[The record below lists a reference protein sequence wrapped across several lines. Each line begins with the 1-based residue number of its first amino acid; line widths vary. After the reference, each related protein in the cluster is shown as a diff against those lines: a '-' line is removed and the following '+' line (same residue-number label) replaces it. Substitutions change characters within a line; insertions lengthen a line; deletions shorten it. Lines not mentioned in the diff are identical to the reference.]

1 MSRVMRTRLLLLAA
15 VLGTVGLVWLVA
27 SLQHGVA
34 TTRGE
39 RLLVADE
46 LFVAT
51 LDEEVQLLSTDG
63 SDRTDRLRAS
73 IEARGRYDGAL
84 REVRAES
91 EGDEEVVGALGAFTH
106 LHDEWARLV
115 TVSQEHPDDA
125 GAADARGDLVEQM
138 RQASGRLHA
147 AIAGEQDEDQSGL
160 TLALIGLCGGLLLL
174 IGGAGTVISGRKA
187 RSEHRQRVARERLAA
202 GQAEF
207 GETLQLI
214 GDEAAAHG
222 LVKRHL
228 ERAIPLSVVTVL
240 GRNNSD
246 NRLEAATEPPAGSK
260 IAARLEGG
268 VEPKACV
275 ATRIGRV
282 HERSADEEPL
292 LRCEL
297 CGDEPGAT
305 TCTPLLV
312 SGEVIGSVL
321 LATETALDA
330 AERGRVGESVAQAS
344 PVIGNLRNL
353 AIAETRAATD
363 ALTGLPNRRS
373 LQDTVRRM
381 VAQASRGVEPLAAVV
396 LDLDHFKQIND
407 RYGHEKGDDVL
418 AAVGQLLSDAIRAS
432 DFAAR
437 AGGEEFCILLPGT
450 DEVGAETVAEKL
462 RVGISR
468 LDVPGIEEAVTGS
481 FGIAVYPDHAIDAPT
496 LLRKADRALY
506 LAKDHGRDRVE
517 IAAAPRKA
525 EPAEPAERTP

>member
-1 MSRVMRTRLLLLAA
+1 MSRVMRTRVLLLAS
-15 VLGTVGLVWLVA
+15 VFGTVGLVWLVA

-34 TTRGE
+34 STRGE
-39 RLLVADE
+39 RLLAADQ

-51 LDEEVQLLSTDG
+51 LNEEVHLLATDG
-63 SDRTDRLRAS
+63 SDRTDRLRS
-73 IEARGRYDGAL
+73 SVEARGRYDDAL
-84 REVRAES
+84 ARVRAET
-91 EGDEEVVGALGAFTH
+91 EGNEEVLGALAGFTH

-115 TVSQEHPDDA
+115 TAADENPNDA
-125 GAADARGDLVEQM
+125 GVRDARADLIEQM
-138 RQASGRLHA
+138 RRASVRLHST
-147 AIAGEQDEDQSGL
+147 IASEQDADQGGL
-160 TLALIGLCGGLLLL
+160 TLLLVGLCGGLLLL
-174 IGGAGTVISGRKA
+174 VGGVGTVLSGRKA
-187 RSEHRQRVARERLAA
+187 RRDRHRRTEQERLAA

-207 GETLQLI
+207 ADTLQLI

-228 ERAIPLSVVTVL
+228 ERTIPLSVVTVL

-246 NRLEAATEPPAGSK
+246 NRLEAATEPPEGSK
-260 IAARLEGG
+260 IAERLEGG
-268 VEPKACV
+268 VEPRACV
-275 ATRIGRV
+275 ATRIGRL
-282 HERSADEEPL
+282 HERSPAEEPL

-321 LATETALDA
+321 LATETALDP
-330 AERGRVGESVAQAS
+330 AERGRVSESVAQAS
-344 PVIGNLRNL
+344 PVIGNMRNL

-381 VAQASRGVEPLAAVV
+381 VAHAGRSVEPLAAVV
-396 LDLDHFKQIND
+396 LDLDNFKQIND

-418 AAVGQLLSDAIRAS
+418 AAVGQLLSDAVRAS

-481 FGIAVYPDHAIDAPT
+481 FGIAVYPNHAIDAPT

-525 EPAEPAERTP
+525 EPSESAERTP

>member
-1 MSRVMRTRLLLLAA
+1 MRTRLLLLAA

-34 TTRGE
+34 STRGE
-39 RLLVADE
+39 RLLDADQ

-51 LDEEVQLLSTDG
+51 MDEELQLLSTAG
-63 SDRTDRLRAS
+63 SDGTDRLRAS
-73 IEARGRYDGAL
+73 LEARGRYEDAL
-84 REVRAES
+84 DAVRGET
-91 EGDEEVVGALGAFTH
+91 EGDDEVLGALGGFTH

-115 TVSQEHPDDA
+115 TVAQEHPNDA
-125 GAADARGDLVEQM
+125 GAADARADLVEQM
-138 RQASGRLHA
+138 RQASTRLHD
-147 AIAGEQDEDQSGL
+147 AIATEQDADQASL
-160 TLALIGLCGGLLLL
+160 TIVLIGICGGLLLL
-174 IGGAGTVISGRKA
+174 FGGAGTVLAGRKA
-187 RSEHRQRVARERLAA
+187 RRDRARRITQERLAA

-228 ERAIPLSVVTVL
+228 ERAIAGSVVTVL
-240 GRNNSD
+240 GRNNSA

-260 IAARLEGG
+260 VAERLDAG

-275 ATRIGRV
+275 ATRIGRL
-282 HERSADEEPL
+282 HERSPGDEPL

-321 LATETALDA
+321 LATETGLDA
-330 AERGRVGESVAQAS
+330 QERGRVGESVAQAS

-381 VAQASRGVEPLAAVV
+381 LAQASRAVEPLAAVV

-450 DEVGAETVAEKL
+450 DEVGAETVSEKL
-462 RVGISR
+462 RLAISR

-481 FGIAVYPDHAIDAPT
+481 FGIAVYPSHAIDAPT

-525 EPAEPAERTP
+525 EPSEPTERTP

>member
-1 MSRVMRTRLLLLAA
+1 MSRVMRTRLLLFAA

-34 TTRGE
+34 STRGE
-39 RLLVADE
+39 RLVAADQ

-51 LDEEVQLLSTDG
+51 LNEEIELLATDG
-63 SDRTDRLRAS
+63 SDRTERLRAS
-73 IEARGRYDGAL
+73 VEARGRYEETLAA
-84 REVRAES
+84 VRAET
-91 EGDEEVVGALGAFTH
+91 EGDEEVLSALADFTH

-115 TVSQEHPDDA
+115 T
-125 GAADARGDLVEQM
+125 AADENPTDNGIRDARADLIEQM
-138 RQASGRLHA
+138 RRASGRLHST
-147 AIAGEQDEDQSGL
+147 IASEQDADQSDL
-160 TLALIGLCGGLLLL
+160 TLVLIGLCGGLLLVV
-174 IGGAGTVISGRKA
+174 GGAGTLLSGRKA
-187 RSEHRQRVARERLAA
+187 RRERTRRDREQRLAG

-207 GETLQLI
+207 AETLQLI

-228 ERAIPLSVVTVL
+228 ERTIPLSIVTVL

-246 NRLEAATEPPAGSK
+246 NRLEAATEPPADSK
-260 IAARLEGG
+260 IAERLESG
-268 VEPKACV
+268 VEPRACV
-275 ATRIGRV
+275 ATRIGRL
-282 HERSADEEPL
+282 HERSAAEEPL

-321 LATETALDA
+321 LATETPLDP
-330 AERGRVGESVAQAS
+330 AERGRVSESVAQAS
-344 PVIGNLRNL
+344 PVIGNMRNL

-373 LQDTVRRM
+373 LQDTLRRM
-381 VAQASRGVEPLAAVV
+381 LAQAGRSVEPLAAIA

-418 AAVGQLLSDAIRAS
+418 AAVGPLLNESIRAS

-450 DEVGAETVAEKL
+450 DEVGAETVAEKM
-462 RVGISR
+462 RIAISK
-468 LDVPGIEEAVTGS
+468 LDVPGIEQSVTGS
-481 FGIAVYPDHAIDAPT
+481 FGIAVYPNHAIDAPT

-517 IAAAPRKA
+517 IAALPQKTA
-525 EPAEPAERTP
+525 EPAA

>member
-39 RLLVADE
+39 RLLAADE
-46 LFVAT
+46 LFVST
-51 LDEEVQLLSTDG
+51 LNEESQLLATGGSDG
-63 SDRTDRLRAS
+63 SERLHAA
-73 IEARGRYDGAL
+73 IEARGRYEDAL
-84 REVRAES
+84 ADVRAET
-91 EGDEEVVGALGAFTH
+91 EGDDEVLGALGGFTH

-115 TVSQEHPDDA
+115 TVAEEHPNDA
-125 GAADARGDLVEQM
+125 GAADARADLIEQM
-138 RQASGRLHA
+138 RRASERLHA
-147 AIAGEQDEDQSGL
+147 VVAAEQDEDQKGL
-160 TLALIGLCGGLLLL
+160 TFFLIGICGGLLLL
-174 IGGAGTVISGRKA
+174 FGGAGTLLAGRKA
-187 RSEHRQRVARERLAA
+187 KRERVRRTEEQRLAA

-207 GETLQLI
+207 AETLQLI

-228 ERAIPLSVVTVL
+228 ERTIPLSVVTVL
-240 GRNNSD
+240 GRNNSA

-260 IAARLEGG
+260 VAQRLEGG

-275 ATRIGRV
+275 ATRIGRL
-282 HERSADEEPL
+282 HERSPGDEPL

-321 LATETALDA
+321 LSSETPLDA
-330 AERGRVGESVAQAS
+330 DQQGRVGESVAHAS

-381 VAQASRGVEPLAAVV
+381 LAQASRSVEPLAAVV

-418 AAVGQLLSDAIRAS
+418 AAVGQLLSDAIRTS

-481 FGIAVYPDHAIDAPT
+481 FGIAVYPNHAIDAPT

-525 EPAEPAERTP
+525 EPSESAERTP

>member
-1 MSRVMRTRLLLLAA
+1 ML
-15 VLGTVGLVWLVA
+15 
-27 SLQHGVA
+27 
-34 TTRGE
+34 
-39 RLLVADE
+39 
-46 LFVAT
+46 
-51 LDEEVQLLSTDG
+51 
-63 SDRTDRLRAS
+63 
-73 IEARGRYDGAL
+73 
-84 REVRAES
+84 
-91 EGDEEVVGALGAFTH
+91 
-106 LHDEWARLV
+106 
-115 TVSQEHPDDA
+115 
-125 GAADARGDLVEQM
+125 GAADVRADLVEQM
-138 RQASGRLHA
+138 RQASERLHS
-147 AIAGEQDEDQSGL
+147 AIATEQDADQSGL
-160 TLALIGLCGGLLLL
+160 TFLLIGMCGGLLLL
-174 IGGAGTVISGRKA
+174 FGGAGTVLAGRKA
-187 RSEHRQRVARERLAA
+187 RRERSRRAEEDRLAA
-202 GQAEF
+202 GQVEF

-228 ERAIPLSVVTVL
+228 ERTIPLSIVTVL

-246 NRLEAATEPPAGSK
+246 NRLEAATEPRADSK
-260 IAARLEGG
+260 IAERLKSG
-268 VEPKACV
+268 VEPRACV
-275 ATRIGRV
+275 ATRNGRLY
-282 HERSADEEPL
+282 ERSPAEEPL
-292 LRCEL
+292 LRCDL

-321 LATETALDA
+321 LATETPLDP
-330 AERGRVGESVAQAS
+330 AERGRVSESVAQAS
-344 PVIGNLRNL
+344 PVIGNMRNL

-381 VAQASRGVEPLAAVV
+381 LAQASRSVEPMAAIA

-418 AAVGQLLSDAIRAS
+418 AAVGQLLSDAVRTS

-462 RVGISR
+462 RTGISR
-468 LDVPGIEEAVTGS
+468 LDVPGIDEAVTGS

-525 EPAEPAERTP
+525 EPSEPTGRTP

>member
-1 MSRVMRTRLLLLAA
+1 MSRVMRIRFLLLAA
-15 VLGTVGLVWLVA
+15 VFGTVGLVWLVA

-34 TTRGE
+34 ITRGE
-39 RLLVADE
+39 RLLDADQ

-51 LDEEVQLLSTDG
+51 LNEENELLATDG

-73 IEARGRYDGAL
+73 FEARGRYEEAL
-84 REVRAES
+84 EAVRAEI
-91 EGDEEVVGALGAFTH
+91 EADDEVLAALSRFTH
-106 LHDEWARLV
+106 VHDEWARLV
-115 TVSQEHPDDA
+115 TVAEEHPDDA
-125 GAADARGDLVEQM
+125 GVVDARADLVEQM
-138 RQASGRLHA
+138 RDAGGRLHA
-147 AIAGEQDEDQSGL
+147 AIATEQDADQSGL
-160 TLALIGLCGGLLLL
+160 TFLLIGICGGLLLL
-174 IGGAGTVISGRKA
+174 FGGAGTVLAGRKA
-187 RSEHRQRVARERLAA
+187 RRERNRGVEQERLVA

-207 GETLQLI
+207 AETLQLI
-214 GDEAAAHG
+214 GDESAAHG

-228 ERAIPLSVVTVL
+228 ERTTSGSVATVL
-240 GRNNSD
+240 GRNNSA
-246 NRLEAATEPPAGSK
+246 NRLEAATTPPAGSK
-260 IAARLEGG
+260 VGERLEAG
-268 VEPKACV
+268 VEPRACV
-275 ATRIGRV
+275 ATRIGRL
-282 HERSADEEPL
+282 HERSPGDEPL
-292 LRCEL
+292 LRCDL

-321 LATETALDA
+321 LSSATALDP
-330 AERGRVGESVAQAS
+330 AERGRVGESVALSS

-373 LQDTVRRM
+373 LQGTVRRM
-381 VAQASRGVEPLAAVV
+381 VAQASRMVEPLAAVA

-418 AAVGQLLSDAIRAS
+418 AAVGQLLSDAIRGS

-437 AGGEEFCILLPGT
+437 AGGEEFCILLPAT
-450 DEVGAETVAEKL
+450 DEVGAEAVAEKL

-481 FGIAVYPDHAIDAPT
+481 FGIAVYPNHAVDAPT

-517 IAAAPRKA
+517 IAAAPRKT
-525 EPAEPAERTP
+525 PAE

>member
-1 MSRVMRTRLLLLAA
+1 MPRVMRTRLLLIAS
-15 VLGTVGLVWLVA
+15 VLGTVALIWLVA
-27 SLQHGVA
+27 TLQHGVA
-34 TTRGE
+34 STRGE
-39 RLLVADE
+39 RLITADR

-51 LDEEVQLLSTDG
+51 MNEEVQTLATGG
-63 SDRTDRLRAS
+63 SDRAERLRAAV
-73 IEARGRYDGAL
+73 EARTRYEDAL
-84 REVRAES
+84 AEVRRES
-91 EGDEEVVGALGAFTH
+91 EGDEDVNAAIAGFTH

-115 TVSQEHPDDA
+115 IVAQENPDDA
-125 GAADARGDLVEQM
+125 GPTDVRGDLIEQM
-138 RQASGRLHA
+138 RRAADRLHT
-147 AIAGEQDEDQSGL
+147 AISREQDEDQNGL
-160 TLALIGLCGGLLLL
+160 TLLLVGLCGGLLLVV
-174 IGGAGTVISGRKA
+174 GGAGTILSGRKA
-187 RSEHRQRVARERLAA
+187 RRDRTRRLEAKRLAD
-202 GQAEF
+202 GQSEF
-207 GETLQLI
+207 AETLQLI
-214 GDEAAAHG
+214 GDETAAHG

-228 ERAIPLSVVTVL
+228 ERSISLSVVTVL
-240 GRNNSD
+240 GRNNSA
-246 NRLEAATEPPAGSK
+246 NRLEAATPAPEGS
-260 IAARLEGG
+260 AVAERLEAG
-268 VEPKACV
+268 VEPRACV
-275 ATRIGRV
+275 ATRLGRL
-282 HERSADEEPL
+282 HERSPGEEPL
-292 LRCEL
+292 LRCDL

-321 LATETALDA
+321 LSSEKPLDA
-330 AERGRVGESVAQAS
+330 AERLRVGESVTQAS

-381 VAQASRGVEPLAAVV
+381 LAQASRTVEPLAAVT

-407 RYGHEKGDDVL
+407 VYGHEKGDDVL
-418 AAVGQLLSDAIRAS
+418 AAVGQLLSDGIRAS

-437 AGGEEFCILLPGT
+437 AGGEEFCILLPST

-462 RVGISR
+462 RVAISR

-525 EPAEPAERTP
+525 AAEPAE

>member
-1 MSRVMRTRLLLLAA
+1 MSRVMRTRVLLLAA

-39 RLLVADE
+39 RLLAADR
-46 LFVAT
+46 LFVST
-51 LDEEVQLLSTDG
+51 LDEETQLLAVGG
-63 SDRTDRLRAS
+63 SDRSDRVRAS
-73 IEARGRYDGAL
+73 VEARARYEEAL
-84 REVRAES
+84 AEVRAET
-91 EGDEEVVGALGAFTH
+91 EGDDEVLGALAGFTH

-115 TVSQEHPDDA
+115 TVAEEHAADL
-125 GAADARGDLVEQM
+125 GAADARADLVEQM
-138 RQASGRLHA
+138 RQASERLHA
-147 AIAGEQDEDQSGL
+147 AIATEQDADQSAL
-160 TLALIGLCGGLLLL
+160 TFVLIAICGGLLLL
-174 IGGAGTVISGRKA
+174 FGGAGTVLAGRRA
-187 RSEHRQRVARERLAA
+187 RRERDRRLEQERLAA

-207 GETLQLI
+207 AETLQLI
-214 GDEAAAHG
+214 GDEGAAHG

-228 ERAIPLSVVTVL
+228 ERTIPLSVVTVL
-240 GRNNSD
+240 GRNNSA
-246 NRLEAATEPPAGSK
+246 NRLEAATEPPAGSTV
-260 IAARLEGG
+260 AERLEGG

-275 ATRIGRV
+275 ATRIGRL
-282 HERSADEEPL
+282 HERSPGEEPL

-321 LATETALDA
+321 LSTDAPLDE
-330 AERGRVGESVAQAS
+330 AERGRVGESVTQAS

-381 VAQASRGVEPLAAVV
+381 LAQASRTVEPLAAVV

-450 DEVGAETVAEKL
+450 DEVGAETLAEKL

-468 LDVPGIEEAVTGS
+468 LDVPGIDEAVTGS
-481 FGIAVYPDHAIDAPT
+481 FGIATYPDHAIDAPT

-517 IAAAPRKA
+517 VAAAPRTA
-525 EPAEPAERTP
+525 EPSEPTERTP